1 MPTDNELDLIAAVYD
16 AASRYPDHP
25 AITAPGKRNGR
36 PGKTISYRDLAAG
49 IELTAAGLR
58 NDGFGPGER
67 LLFSVR
73 PGPAAFTLA
82 LAAVRAGGAIVFIDP
97 GVGPELFRNRTALAS
112 PRWAAAESLLYALSA
127 RGPLRP
133 LARRRGLLLPD
144 YGAMKVRHYHSGPW
158 LPGVPLRSTNV
169 RSLSRTA
176 RHSGKRDGDGGTKN
190 GGGACDGGG
199 SPGAMPPMMPAPG
212 QEAVIIFTSG
222 TTGHPKGVVHTRGT
236 LAAGFSQLSTR
247 CTFAAGDRI
256 HSEQLMMGLP
266 ALIAGAHW
274 TMPAYG
280 LSATL
285 DPLRFASELGATRGY
300 SAATHIFLVPS
311 QLAPILDA
319 VEAAQLAWPDSL
331 KSVMLGA
338 APVLAPFLDRAARL
352 LPGVRFHC
360 IYGMTEVLPIA
371 IAGGREKLDFASGRT
386 AEFRTTGG
394 SGEGDYLGEPLPGV
408 SFRVADDHELIVSGP
423 NMCLGY
429 LGEDAMQEHA
439 TGDLVRVDHGPAAPS
454 GSGPAGSGPAATGC
468 DPAGPASTGPAG
480 SSSEPRLVLLGR
492 KKDMIIRGKTNI
504 YPALHE
510 SVIAGIDGVGQAVM
524 VGVPDGIGD
533 EAVWLAVEPRT
544 GREPE
549 ALLRTLRRELPKLI
563 DESALPDRIE
573 MMAKLPA
580 SGRHRKPD
588 RLALRALFADRTPGR
603 PPESAI

>member
-1 MPTDNELDLIAAVYD
+1 MPTDLPDDLIAAVYD
-16 AASRYPDHP
+16 AASEYPDHP
-25 AITAPGKRNGR
+25 AITAPGKRSGR
-36 PGKTISYRDLAAG
+36 PGKTISYRNLADG
-49 IELTAAGLR
+49 IESTAAGLR
-58 NDGFGPGER
+58 RDGFGPGER

-112 PRWAAAESLLYALSA
+112 PRWAASESLLYALSA

-144 YGAMKVRHYHSGPW
+144 YGAMNVRHYHSGPW
-158 LPGVPLRSTNV
+158 FPGVPLKSTNV
-169 RSLSRTA
+169 RSLSRRTA
-176 RHSGKRDGDGGTKN
+176 RRAGKYDGGAHADGAHADGGDGS
-190 GGGACDGGG
+190 DGRRPDGL
-199 SPGAMPPMMPAPG
+199 PAMEAAPG

-222 TTGHPKGVVHTRGT
+222 TTGNPKGVVHSRGT
-236 LAAGFSQLSTR
+236 LAAGFGQLSTR

-280 LSATL
+280 LSAAI
-285 DPLRFASELGATRGY
+285 DPLRFAAELGSSPGHK
-300 SAATHIFLVPS
+300 AATHVFLVPS

-319 VEAAQLAWPDSL
+319 VETGQLVWPDTL
-331 KSVMLGA
+331 KTVMLGA
-338 APVLAPFLDRAARL
+338 APVLASFLERAALL

-371 IAGGREKLDFASGRT
+371 IADGREKLEFASGET
-386 AEFRTTGG
+386 AEFRTPDG

-408 SFRVADDHELIVSGP
+408 HIRVAEDHELIVSGP

-429 LGEDAMQEHA
+429 LGEDTMDEHA
-439 TGDLVRVDHGPAAPS
+439 TGDLVRLDHGPA
-454 GSGPAGSGPAATGC
+454 GPAGPVDDPAA
-468 DPAGPASTGPAG
+468 PAG
-480 SSSEPRLVLLGR
+480 SSSAARLVLLGR

-504 YPALHE
+504 YPGLYE
-510 SVIAGIDGVGQAVM
+510 PVIAGIDGVGQAVM

-533 EAVWLAVEPRT
+533 EAVWLAVEPQR
-544 GREPE
+544 GRNQET
-549 ALLRTLRRELPKLI
+549 LLRMLRRELPRLV

-573 MMAKLPA
+573 IMPRLPA

-588 RLALRALFADRTPGR
+588 RIALRALFADR
-603 PPESAI
+603 PPEGTP

>member
-1 MPTDNELDLIAAVYD
+1 MPTDLPDDLIAAVYD
-16 AASRYPDHP
+16 AASEYPDHP
-25 AITAPGKRNGR
+25 AITAPGKRSGR

-49 IELTAAGLR
+49 IESTAAGLR
-58 NDGFGPGER
+58 RDGFGPGER

-97 GVGPELFRNRTALAS
+97 GVGPELFRKRTALAS
-112 PRWAAAESLLYALSA
+112 PRWAASESLLYALSA

-144 YGAMKVRHYHSGPW
+144 YGAMSVRHYHSGPW
-158 LPGVPLRSTNV
+158 LPGVPPKSMDI
-169 RSLSRTA
+169 RSLSRSAA
-176 RHSGKRDGDGGTKN
+176 RRGRKYDGGAHD
-190 GGGACDGGG
+190 GGA
-199 SPGAMPPMMPAPG
+199 SASLPAMEAAPG

-222 TTGHPKGVVHTRGT
+222 TTGDPKGVVHSRGT
-236 LAAGFSQLSTR
+236 LAAGFGQLSTR

-280 LSATL
+280 LSAAI
-285 DPLRFASELGATRGY
+285 DPLRFAGELGSSPGHK
-300 SAATHIFLVPS
+300 AATHVFLVPS

-319 VEAAQLAWPDSL
+319 VEAGQLAWPDTL
-331 KSVMLGA
+331 KTVMLGA
-338 APVLAPFLDRAARL
+338 APVLAPFLERAAGL

-371 IAGGREKLDFASGRT
+371 IADGHEKLGFASGGT
-386 AEFRTTGG
+386 AEFRTPDGA
-394 SGEGDYLGEPLPGV
+394 GEGDYLGEPLPGV
-408 SFRVADDHELIVSGP
+408 RLRVADDRELIVSGP

-429 LGEDAMQEHA
+429 LGEDTMDEHA
-439 TGDLVRVDHGPAAPS
+439 TGDLVRLDHG
-454 GSGPAGSGPAATGC
+454 
-468 DPAGPASTGPAG
+468 
-480 SSSEPRLVLLGR
+480 RLVLLGR

-504 YPALHE
+504 YPGLYE
-510 SVIAGIDGVGQAVM
+510 PVIAGIDGVGQAVM

-533 EAVWLAVEPRT
+533 EAVWLAIEPKH
-544 GREPE
+544 GRNQEE
-549 ALLRTLRRELPKLI
+549 LLRTLLRALPKLI

-573 MMAKLPA
+573 LMSKLPA

-588 RLALRALFADRTPGR
+588 RVALRTRFEDLRSQGR
-603 PPESAI
+603 PPEGTP

>member
-1 MPTDNELDLIAAVYD
+1 MPPDLPDDLIAAVYD
-16 AASRYPDHP
+16 AAAKYPDHP
-25 AITAPGKRNGR
+25 AITAPGKRGGR

-49 IELTAAGLR
+49 IESTAAGLR
-58 NDGFGPGER
+58 RDGFGPGER

-112 PRWAAAESLLYALSA
+112 PRWAASESLLYALSA

-158 LPGVPLRSTNV
+158 LPGVPLKSTNI
-169 RSLSRTA
+169 RSLSRGAAVRRRAAPGGA
-176 RHSGKRDGDGGTKN
+176 RHDDGDQHGGSKHD
-190 GGGACDGGG
+190 GGA
-199 SPGAMPPMMPAPG
+199 SAAPPGLPGLPALEAAPG

-222 TTGHPKGVVHTRGT
+222 TTGNPKGVVHSRGT
-236 LAAGFSQLSTR
+236 LAAGFGQLSTR

-280 LSATL
+280 LSAAI
-285 DPLRFASELGATRGY
+285 DPLRFAAELGSAPGHK
-300 SAATHIFLVPS
+300 AATHVFLVPS

-319 VEAAQLAWPDSL
+319 VEAGRLAWPDTL
-331 KSVMLGA
+331 RTVMLGA
-338 APVLAPFLDRAARL
+338 APVLAPFLQRAAGL

-371 IAGGREKLDFASGRT
+371 IAGGHEKLEFASGRT
-386 AEFRTTGG
+386 AGFRTPDGA
-394 SGEGDYLGEPLPGV
+394 GEGDYLGTPLPGV
-408 SFRVADDHELIVSGP
+408 HVRVADDHELIVSGP

-429 LGEDAMQEHA
+429 LGEGTMDEHA
-439 TGDLVRVDHGPAAPS
+439 TGDLVRLDPGRAYDGSNGP
-454 GSGPAGSGPAATGC
+454 G
-468 DPAGPASTGPAG
+468 PAGPAADGT
-480 SSSEPRLVLLGR
+480 PRLVLLGR

-504 YPALHE
+504 YPGLYE
-510 SVIAGIDGVGQAVM
+510 PVIAGIEGVGQAVM

-533 EAVWLAVEPRT
+533 EAVWLAVEPQR
-544 GREPE
+544 GRNQE
-549 ALLRTLRRELPKLI
+549 ALLRTLRSELPKLI
-563 DESALPDRIE
+563 DESALPDQIE
-573 MMAKLPA
+573 IMPKLPV

-588 RLALRALFADRTPGR
+588 RMALRALFAER
-603 PPESAI
+603 PTEGMP

>member
-1 MPTDNELDLIAAVYD
+1 MPTDLPDDLIAAVYD
-16 AASRYPDHP
+16 AASKYPDHP
-25 AITAPGKRNGR
+25 AITAPGKRSGR
-36 PGKTISYRDLAAG
+36 PGKTISYRDLAGG
-49 IELTAAGLR
+49 IESTAAGLR
-58 NDGFGPGER
+58 RDGFGPGER

-112 PRWAAAESLLYALSA
+112 PRWAASESLLYALSA

-144 YGAMKVRHYHSGPW
+144 YGAMNVRHYHSGPW
-158 LPGVPLRSTNV
+158 LPGVPLKSTNI
-169 RSLSRTA
+169 RSLSRNA
-176 RHSGKRDGDGGTKN
+176 P
-190 GGGACDGGG
+190 A
-199 SPGAMPPMMPAPG
+199 ALPPVKAAPG

-222 TTGHPKGVVHTRGT
+222 TTGNPKGVVHSRGT
-236 LAAGFSQLSTR
+236 LAAGFGQLSTR

-280 LSATL
+280 LSAAI
-285 DPLRFASELGATRGY
+285 DPLRFAAELGPSPGHK
-300 SAATHIFLVPS
+300 AASHVFLVPS

-319 VEAAQLAWPDSL
+319 VETGQLVWPDTL
-331 KSVMLGA
+331 KTVMLGA
-338 APVLAPFLDRAARL
+338 APVLASFLERAALL

-371 IAGGREKLDFASGRT
+371 IADGREKLEFASGKT
-386 AEFRTTGG
+386 AEFRTRDG
-394 SGEGDYLGEPLPGV
+394 SGEGDYLGQPLPGV
-408 SFRVADDHELIVSGP
+408 HIRVAEDHELTVSGP

-429 LGEDAMQEHA
+429 LGGDTMEEHA
-439 TGDLVRVDHGPAAPS
+439 TGDLVRLDHGPE
-454 GSGPAGSGPAATGC
+454 GPVD
-468 DPAGPASTGPAG
+468 DPAGPAG
-480 SSSEPRLVLLGR
+480 SSSAPRLVLLGR

-504 YPALHE
+504 YPGLYE
-510 SVIAGIDGVGQAVM
+510 PVIAGIEGVGQAVM

-533 EAVWLAVEPRT
+533 EAVWLAVEPQH
-544 GREPE
+544 GRNQET
-549 ALLRTLRRELPKLI
+549 LLRMLRRELPKLI

-573 MMAKLPA
+573 IMPRLPA

-588 RLALRALFADRTPGR
+588 RIALRALFAER
-603 PPESAI
+603 PPEGRP

>member
-1 MPTDNELDLIAAVYD
+1 MGTDGGQDLIAAVYD
-16 AASRYPDHP
+16 AAAKYPDYP
-25 AITAPGKRNGR
+25 AVTAPGKRNGR
-36 PGKTISYRDLAAG
+36 PGKTISYRKLAAG
-49 IELTAAGLR
+49 IESTAAGLR
-58 NDGFGPGER
+58 KDGFGPGER

-112 PRWAAAESLLYALSA
+112 PRWAASESLLYALSA

-144 YGAMKVRHYHSGPW
+144 YAAMEVRHYHSGPW
-158 LPGVPLRSTNV
+158 LPGVPLTSTNI
-169 RSLSRTA
+169 RSLRSAESDR
-176 RHSGKRDGDGGTKN
+176 GN
-190 GGGACDGGG
+190 GAT
-199 SPGAMPPMMPAPG
+199 PPVEAAPG

-222 TTGHPKGVVHTRGT
+222 TTGQPKGVVHSRGT

-274 TMPAYG
+274 TMPSYG
-280 LSATL
+280 LAATI
-285 DPLRFASELGATRGY
+285 DPLRFAAELGASKGHR
-300 SAATHIFLVPS
+300 AASHVFLVPS

-319 VEAAQLAWPDSL
+319 IEAGRLTWPATL
-331 KSVMLGA
+331 TTVMLGA
-338 APVLAPFLDRAARL
+338 APVLASFLGRASRL

-360 IYGMTEVLPIA
+360 IYGMTEVLPVA
-371 IAGGREKLDFASGRT
+371 IADGREKLDFASGRA
-386 AEFRTTGG
+386 AEFRAPDG
-394 SGEGDYLGEPLPGV
+394 SGEGDYLGEPLPGLQY
-408 SFRVADDHELIVSGP
+408 RVADDHELIVSGP

-429 LGEDAMQEHA
+429 LGEETMDEHA
-439 TGDLVRVDHGPAAPS
+439 TGDLVRVDSAP
-454 GSGPAGSGPAATGC
+454 GSTAGAGGAGSPAGT
-468 DPAGPASTGPAG
+468 
-480 SSSEPRLVLLGR
+480 PRLVLLGR

-504 YPALHE
+504 YPGLYE
-510 SVIAGIDGVGQAVM
+510 PVITGVEGVGQAVM

-533 EAVWLAVEPRT
+533 EAVWLAVEPLP
-544 GREPE
+544 GQGHA
-549 ALLRTLRRELPKLI
+549 ALLRTLQRNLPKLI

-573 MMAKLPA
+573 IMAKLPA

-588 RLALRALFADRTPGR
+588 RGALRALFAGQPG
-603 PPESAI
+603 AHG

>member
-1 MPTDNELDLIAAVYD
+1 MRTDLPDDLISAVYD
-16 AASRYPDHP
+16 AAAKFPDHP
-25 AITAPGKRNGR
+25 AVTAPGKRSGK

-49 IELTAAGLR
+49 IESTAAGLR
-58 NDGFGPGER
+58 REGFGPGER

-112 PRWAAAESLLYALSA
+112 PRWAASESLLYALSA
-127 RGPLRP
+127 PGPQRR

-144 YGAMKVRHYHSGPW
+144 YGAMKVRHFHSGPW
-158 LPGVPLRSTNV
+158 LPGVPFTSTNI
-169 RSLSRTA
+169 RALSSNA
-176 RHSGKRDGDGGTKN
+176 PAGL
-190 GGGACDGGG
+190 
-199 SPGAMPPMMPAPG
+199 PPVEAAAG

-222 TTGHPKGVVHTRGT
+222 TTGKPKGVVHSRGT
-236 LAAGFSQLSTR
+236 LAAGFGQLSTR

-280 LSATL
+280 LSATI
-285 DPLRFASELGATRGY
+285 DPLRFAAELGSSPGRK
-300 SAATHIFLVPS
+300 AATHVFLVPS

-319 VEAAQLAWPDSL
+319 VESGQLVWPDTL
-331 KSVMLGA
+331 KTVMLGA
-338 APVLAPFLDRAARL
+338 APVLAPFLARAARL

-371 IAGGREKLDFASGRT
+371 IADGHEKLDFASGRT
-386 AEFRTTGG
+386 AEFRTADGA
-394 SGEGDYLGEPLPGV
+394 GEGDYLGGPLPGV
-408 SFRVADDHELIVSGP
+408 RFRVADDHELIVSGP

-429 LGEDAMQEHA
+429 LGEDTMDEHA
-439 TGDLVRVDHGPAAPS
+439 TGDLVRVDHGPA
-454 GSGPAGSGPAATGC
+454 GSGGT
-468 DPAGPASTGPAG
+468 
-480 SSSEPRLVLLGR
+480 PRLVLLGR

-504 YPALHE
+504 YPGLYE
-510 SVIAGIDGVGQAVM
+510 PVIAGVAGVAQAAM

-533 EAVWLAVEPRT
+533 EAVWLAVEPRQ
-544 GREPE
+544 GQDQA
-549 ALLRTLRRELPKLI
+549 ALLRTLHRELPRLI

-573 MMAKLPA
+573 IMPKLPA

-588 RLALRALFADRTPGR
+588 RLALRALFADR
-603 PPESAI
+603 PPEGRAPPASPPRDRPSERTP

>member
-1 MPTDNELDLIAAVYD
+1 MPTDLPDDLIAAVYD
-16 AASRYPDHP
+16 AAAEYPDHP
-25 AITAPGKRNGR
+25 AITAPGKRSGR
-36 PGKTISYRDLAAG
+36 PGKTISYRNLADG
-49 IELTAAGLR
+49 IESTAAGLR
-58 NDGFGPGER
+58 RDGFGPGER

-112 PRWAAAESLLYALSA
+112 PRWAASESLLYALSA

-144 YGAMKVRHYHSGPW
+144 YGAMNVRHYHSGPW
-158 LPGVPLRSTNV
+158 LPGVPLKSTNI
-169 RSLSRTA
+169 RSLSRRTA
-176 RHSGKRDGDGGTKN
+176 PRAGRYDGGAHAGGGDDGGAHAGGRDGGDGRRP
-190 GGGACDGGG
+190 DG
-199 SPGAMPPMMPAPG
+199 PPAMEAAPG

-222 TTGHPKGVVHTRGT
+222 TTGNPKGVVHSRGT
-236 LAAGFSQLSTR
+236 LAAGFGQLSTR

-280 LSATL
+280 LSAAI
-285 DPLRFASELGATRGY
+285 DPLRFAAELGSSPGHK
-300 SAATHIFLVPS
+300 AATHVFLVPS

-319 VEAAQLAWPDSL
+319 VETGQLVWPDTL
-331 KSVMLGA
+331 KTVMLGA
-338 APVLAPFLDRAARL
+338 APVLASFLERAAQL

-371 IAGGREKLDFASGRT
+371 IADGREKLEFASGKT
-386 AEFRTTGG
+386 AEFRTPDG

-408 SFRVADDHELIVSGP
+408 HLRVAEDHELIVSGP

-429 LGEDAMQEHA
+429 LGEDAMDEHA
-439 TGDLVRVDHGPAAPS
+439 TGDLVRLDHGPA
-454 GSGPAGSGPAATGC
+454 GPAGPVDDPAA
-468 DPAGPASTGPAG
+468 AAG
-480 SSSEPRLVLLGR
+480 SPSAPRLVLLGR

-504 YPALHE
+504 YPGLYE
-510 SVIAGIDGVGQAVM
+510 PVIAGIDGVGQAVM

-533 EAVWLAVEPRT
+533 EAVWLAVEPH
-544 GREPE
+544 GRNQET
-549 ALLRTLRRELPKLI
+549 LLRTLRGELPKLI

-573 MMAKLPA
+573 IMPRLPA

-588 RLALRALFADRTPGR
+588 RIALRARFEDLRSQDR
-603 PPESAI
+603 PPEGTP

>member
-1 MPTDNELDLIAAVYD
+1 MRTDLPDDLISAVYD
-16 AASRYPDHP
+16 AAAKFPDHP
-25 AITAPGKRNGR
+25 AVTAPGKRSGK

-49 IELTAAGLR
+49 IESTAAGLR
-58 NDGFGPGER
+58 REGFGPGER

-112 PRWAAAESLLYALSA
+112 PRWAASESLLYALSA
-127 RGPLRP
+127 PGPQRR

-144 YGAMKVRHYHSGPW
+144 YGAMKVRHFHSGPW
-158 LPGVPLRSTNV
+158 LPGVPFTSTNI
-169 RSLSRTA
+169 RALSSNA
-176 RHSGKRDGDGGTKN
+176 PAGL
-190 GGGACDGGG
+190 
-199 SPGAMPPMMPAPG
+199 PPVEAAAG

-222 TTGHPKGVVHTRGT
+222 TTGKPKGVVHSRGT
-236 LAAGFSQLSTR
+236 LAAGFGQLSTR

-280 LSATL
+280 LSATI
-285 DPLRFASELGATRGY
+285 DPLRFAAELGSSPGRK
-300 SAATHIFLVPS
+300 AATHVFLVPS

-319 VEAAQLAWPDSL
+319 VESGQLVWPDTL
-331 KSVMLGA
+331 KTVMLGA
-338 APVLAPFLDRAARL
+338 APVLAPFLARAARL

-371 IAGGREKLDFASGRT
+371 IADGHEKLDFASGRT
-386 AEFRTTGG
+386 AEFRTADGA
-394 SGEGDYLGEPLPGV
+394 GEGDYLGGPLPGV
-408 SFRVADDHELIVSGP
+408 RFRVADDHELIVSGP

-429 LGEDAMQEHA
+429 LGEDTMDEHA
-439 TGDLVRVDHGPAAPS
+439 TGDLVRVDHGPA
-454 GSGPAGSGPAATGC
+454 GSGGT
-468 DPAGPASTGPAG
+468 
-480 SSSEPRLVLLGR
+480 PRLVLLGR

-504 YPALHE
+504 YPGLYE
-510 SVIAGIDGVGQAVM
+510 PVIAGVAGVAQAAM

-533 EAVWLAVEPRT
+533 EAVWLAVEPRQ
-544 GREPE
+544 GQDQA
-549 ALLRTLRRELPKLI
+549 ALLRTLHRELPRLI

-573 MMAKLPA
+573 IMPKLPA

-588 RLALRALFADRTPGR
+588 RLALRALFADR
-603 PPESAI
+603 PPEGRAPQASPPRDRPSERTP

>member
-1 MPTDNELDLIAAVYD
+1 VQTDLPDDLIAAVYE
-16 AASRYPDHP
+16 AAWKYPDHP
-25 AITAPGKRNGR
+25 AITAPGRRSGR

-49 IELTAAGLR
+49 IESTAAGLR
-58 NDGFGPGER
+58 REGFGPGER

-112 PRWAAAESLLYALSA
+112 PRWAASESLLYALSA

-144 YGAMKVRHYHSGPW
+144 YGAMEVRHFHSGPW
-158 LPGVPLRSTNV
+158 LPGVPLKSTNIRTLA
-169 RSLSRTA
+169 RSAAHRG
-176 RHSGKRDGDGGTKN
+176 GKDDGGTH
-190 GGGACDGGG
+190 GAGTQYADGDWPDGTPAVQEVP
-199 SPGAMPPMMPAPG
+199 SAPG

-222 TTGHPKGVVHTRGT
+222 TTGNPKGVVHSRGT
-236 LAAGFSQLSTR
+236 LAAGFGQLSTR

-280 LSATL
+280 LSAAI
-285 DPLRFASELGATRGY
+285 DQLRFAAELGSSPGQQ
-300 SAATHIFLVPS
+300 AATHVFLVPS
-311 QLAPILDA
+311 QLAPILEA
-319 VEAAQLAWPDSL
+319 VESGQLVWPATL
-331 KSVMLGA
+331 KTVMLGA
-338 APVLAPFLDRAARL
+338 APVLAPFLARAARL

-371 IAGGREKLDFASGRT
+371 VADGREKLDFASGRT
-386 AEFRTTGG
+386 AEFRTPDG
-394 SGEGDYLGEPLPGV
+394 SGAGDYLGEPLPGV
-408 SFRVADDHELIVSGP
+408 RIRVAADHELMVSGP

-429 LGEDAMQEHA
+429 LGEDAMEEHA
-439 TGDLVRVDHGPAAPS
+439 TGDLVRVDRG
-454 GSGPAGSGPAATGC
+454 
-468 DPAGPASTGPAG
+468 
-480 SSSEPRLVLLGR
+480 RLVMLGR

-504 YPALHE
+504 YPGLYE
-510 SVIAGIDGVGQAVM
+510 PVIAAIDGVGQAVM

-533 EAVWLAVEPRT
+533 ETVWLAVEPQH
-544 GREPE
+544 GRSPD
-549 ALLRTLRRELPKLI
+549 ALQQTLRRQLPKLI

-573 MMAKLPA
+573 VMPRLPVA
-580 SGRHRKPD
+580 GRHRKPD
-588 RLALRALFADRTPGR
+588 RIALRALFYDIRSRGR
-603 PPESAI
+603 PPEGTS

>member
-1 MPTDNELDLIAAVYD
+1 MRTDLPDDLIAAVYD
-16 AASRYPDHP
+16 AASEFPDQP
-25 AITAPGKRNGR
+25 AITAPGKRSGR

-49 IELTAAGLR
+49 IESTAAGLR
-58 NDGFGPGER
+58 RDGFGPGER

-97 GVGPELFRNRTALAS
+97 GVGPDLFRNRTALAS
-112 PRWAAAESLLYALSA
+112 PRWAASESLLYALSA

-144 YGAMKVRHYHSGPW
+144 YGTMDVRHYHSGPW
-158 LPGVPLRSTNV
+158 LPGVPLKSANI
-169 RSLSRTA
+169 RSLSRITA
-176 RHSGKRDGDGGTKN
+176 RRGGKH
-190 GGGACDGGG
+190 DGGG
-199 SPGAMPPMMPAPG
+199 PADGGSAAALPAMEAAPG

-222 TTGHPKGVVHTRGT
+222 TTGRPKGVVHSRGT
-236 LAAGFSQLSTR
+236 LAAGFGQLSSR

-280 LSATL
+280 LSAAI
-285 DPLRFASELGATRGY
+285 DPLRFAAELGPSPGHQ
-300 SAATHIFLVPS
+300 AATHVFLVPS

-319 VEAAQLAWPDSL
+319 VEAGRLVWPDTL
-331 KSVMLGA
+331 KTVMLGA
-338 APVLAPFLDRAARL
+338 APVLAPFLERAAGL

-371 IAGGREKLDFASGRT
+371 IADGHEKLGFAAGRT
-386 AEFRTTGG
+386 AEFRTPDGA
-394 SGEGDYLGEPLPGV
+394 GEGDYLGEPLPGV
-408 SFRVADDHELIVSGP
+408 RLRVADDHELIVSGP

-429 LGEDAMQEHA
+429 LGEDTMDEHA
-439 TGDLVRVDHGPAAPS
+439 TGDLVRLDHG
-454 GSGPAGSGPAATGC
+454 
-468 DPAGPASTGPAG
+468 
-480 SSSEPRLVLLGR
+480 RLVLLGR

-504 YPALHE
+504 YPGLYE
-510 SVIAGIDGVGQAVM
+510 PVIAGIDGVGQAVM

-533 EAVWLAVEPRT
+533 EAVWLAVEPHH
-544 GREPE
+544 GRNQE

-563 DESALPDRIE
+563 DESALPDQIE
-573 MMAKLPA
+573 IMPRLPA
-580 SGRHRKPD
+580 SGRHSKPD
-588 RLALRALFADRTPGR
+588 RIALRALFADR
-603 PPESAI
+603 PPEATG